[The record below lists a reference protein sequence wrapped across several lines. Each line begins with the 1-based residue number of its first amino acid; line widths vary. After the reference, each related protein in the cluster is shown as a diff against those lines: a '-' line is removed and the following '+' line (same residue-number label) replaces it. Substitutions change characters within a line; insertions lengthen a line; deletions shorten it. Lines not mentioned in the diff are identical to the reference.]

1 MWQAKKATEWRRKQ
15 SCDVMKKVSPM
26 LSTTN
31 PEMIVSN
38 LRIRQE
44 LAAPTG
50 LQGLEATTHPVDN
63 NFKEHVR
70 FAKIIH
76 VKSFGTPEAESDRVG
91 QVHDSKTSEL
101 LLRCTQ
107 LKLMD
112 NLDDP
117 VHAIKDF
124 QRPGVGK
131 N

>member
-1 MWQAKKATEWRRKQ
+1 MTNRRYNNCISLLRSGSFLDESPKTLSRKEKALWQAKKATEWRRKQ

-44 LAAPTG
+44 LTAPT
-50 LQGLEATTHPVDN
+50 GLEATTHPVDN

-76 VKSFGTPEAESDRVG
+76 VKSFGTPEADSEKRVG
-91 QVHDSKTSEL
+91 QVHDSKTSE
-101 LLRCTQ
+101 
-107 LKLMD
+107 
-112 NLDDP
+112 
-117 VHAIKDF
+117 
-124 QRPGVGK
+124 
-131 N
+131 

>member
-1 MWQAKKATEWRRKQ
+1 MG
-15 SCDVMKKVSPM
+15 S
-26 LSTTN
+26 TN
-31 PEMIVSN
+31 PEIFMSN
-38 LRIRQE
+38 LRVRQE
-44 LAAPTG
+44 LSAPTG

-63 NFKEHVR
+63 NFKERVR

-76 VKSFGTPEAESDRVG
+76 VKSFGTPEAESERVG
-91 QVHDSKTSEL
+91 QVHDSKTSEV

-131 N
+131 HETS